1 MREEECIA
9 LPVREDARSATRNP
23 RTGGF
28 AQISGSEVTT
38 IIPVDD
44 YDPEFAD
51 LQYSR
56 WEQANA
62 PYSAVIDASALTRG
76 TETYRPTHSE
86 ITQDILIPES
96 EFADDDLAT
105 TTHRGSLRTTAVP
118 ELPAAPDAEIDL
130 GDRLDEVGTPKPF
143 RTKTGSPRRGSGKHR
158 VSAPPTALKGGR
170 AALVAIAAG
179 AAVAAAAQVAT
190 SNDTTANTS
199 STPIDP
205 TAPVAVD
212 AGPGVAPA
220 APGAD
225 MGNFTDQLAVGKTL
239 AAAEQARENLAR
251 RPMFAS
257 PIPIGTYQFTSC
269 YCGRWGTFH
278 GGIDMAAPL
287 GTPIHAASDGVVIA
301 AGPASGYGNW
311 VQVRGADGTVTMYGH
326 MASSGVLVQKG
337 QHVTAGDVIALVGNE
352 GFSTGPHLHFEV
364 WKNGTTKIDPMPWLA
379 QHGVRLS
386 AYTG

>member
-1 MREEECIA
+1 MP
-9 LPVREDARSATRNP
+9 LREDARSATRNP

-28 AQISGSEVTT
+28 AQISGNEVTT
-38 IIPVDD
+38 IIPVDE

-62 PYSAVIDASALTRG
+62 PYATVIDAAALTRG
-76 TETYRPTHSE
+76 GTRPTTSE

-96 EFADDDLAT
+96 EFSDDLAT
-105 TTHRGSLRTTAVP
+105 ATHRGSLRTTHDIP
-118 ELPAAPDAEIDL
+118 EIPSTYEDDS
-130 GDRLDEVGTPKPF
+130 DFREVGFEEVDTPRPF
-143 RTKTGSPRRGSGKHR
+143 RTKSPSPRRGGGKHR
-158 VSAPPTALKGGR
+158 ITAPPTSLKGGR

-179 AAVAAAAQVAT
+179 AAVAAATQIVAT
-190 SNDTTANTS
+190 NDDDAPS
-199 STPIDP
+199 PAS
-205 TAPVAVD
+205 APVDPASTVAD
-212 AGPGVAPA
+212 TGPGVAPA
-220 APGAD
+220 ASGSD
-225 MGNFTDQLAVGKTL
+225 MSNFTDQLGVGKTL
-239 AAAEQARENLAR
+239 AAAQQAAENLAR
-251 RPMFAS
+251 RPMFAT
-257 PIPIGTYQFTSC
+257 PIPLGIYQFTSC
-269 YCGRWGTFH
+269 FCDRWGSFH

-287 GTPIHAASDGVVIA
+287 GTPIHAATDGVVIE

-311 VQVRGADGTVTMYGH
+311 VQVKAADGTVTMYGH

-337 QHVTAGDVIALVGNE
+337 QRVTAGDVIALVGSE

-386 AYTG
+386 NYTG